1 MNKKKATLVVLLI
14 LLLVAGFALWHQR
27 PVPTTVSVSLTGT
40 AGLKVAGTVIVDGM
54 PREFSGVLPTNIT
67 VEART
72 FEYTIVMQE
81 PRGELS
87 AKLTTVGG
95 LYAGAGAANDF
106 SGVRGHYSHTWGGR
120 SASANTT
127 NPISKAQ

>member
-1 MNKKKATLVVLLI
+1 MNKKNVTLVVLLL
-14 LLLVAGFALWHQR
+14 LLLVAGFALWHSR
-27 PVPTTVSVSLTGT
+27 PVPTTVSVTFTGT
-40 AGLKVAGTVIVDGM
+40 AGLKVAGQVVVDGV

-72 FEYTIVMQE
+72 FEYTILMQE

-87 AKLTTVGG
+87 AKLTAVGG
-95 LYAGAGAANDF
+95 LYASAGAANDF
-106 SGVRGHYSHTWGGR
+106 SGVRGHYSHTWGRR

-127 NPISKAQ
+127 NPMRKAQ

>member
-1 MNKKKATLVVLLI
+1 
-14 LLLVAGFALWHQR
+14 
-27 PVPTTVSVSLTGT
+27 VSVNFTGT
-40 AGLKVAGTVIVDGM
+40 SGLKVAGQLVVDGA
-54 PREFSGVLPTNIT
+54 PREFSGVLPTNII

-72 FEYTIVMQE
+72 FEYTILMQE

-95 LYAGAGAANDF
+95 LYASAGAANNF

-120 SASANTT
+120 SASASTM
-127 NPISKAQ
+127 NPTRKAQ